1 MTATEDIK
9 TEYTTDRSRS
19 IWVAIAAGLA
29 LWFAVIFTLA
39 SRGAFQ
45 VPAGTPPLPTML
57 AVALPVAGFL
67 GFYATSTGVREFVD
81 RIDLRFLTVIH
92 AWRTVGFSFIVL
104 HLMGDLPGLFAWP
117 AGLGDISVAL
127 TAPYI
132 AWRLGAKPEFAA
144 SRRFAAWHAIGIL
157 DFVVAVGIGV
167 LASGG
172 FQAIYQPA
180 VSMAPTT
187 VMPLILIPGFF
198 VPFLTITHLAAILKS
213 RRLARETA

>member
-1 MTATEDIK
+1 MTATEDLK
-9 TEYTTDRSRS
+9 TEHTADRSKLV
-19 IWVAIAAGLA
+19 WVAIATGLA

-45 VPAGTPPLPTML
+45 VPLGTPPLPTML

-67 GFYATSTGVREFVD
+67 GFYVTSTGVRDFVD
-81 RIDLRFLTVIH
+81 RIDLRLLTVIH

-104 HLMGDLPGLFAWP
+104 HLMGALPGLFAWP
-117 AGLGDISVAL
+117 AGLGDISIAV

-144 SRRFAAWHAIGIL
+144 SRRFAAWHAVGIL
-157 DFVVAVGIGV
+157 DFVVAVGTGA
-167 LASGG
+167 LSSGG
-172 FQAIYQPA
+172 FAAIYQPA
-180 VSMAPTT
+180 VTMAPTT

-198 VPFLTITHLAAILKS
+198 VPLFTITHLAAILKS
-213 RRLARETA
+213 RRLARDTA